1 MCACVFVW
9 CVCVC
14 LVNLFRLFSLL
25 QTHANE
31 IEWKRDD
38 KHSGTNRQ
46 PHLSLSNTA
55 LLTASLSLFLSPFSS
70 PISFSMPPL
79 SLSLSHTHLASLSDT
94 ETHRHTC
101 TCSLKSPC
109 TERGALPQ
117 CSDPERAVL
126 TNIALS
132 LADLPLTVCCHT
144 ISSANRFH

>member
-1 MCACVFVW
+1 MCFCVCACVFVW

-55 LLTASLSLFLSPFSS
+55 LLTASLSLSLSVSLFFSHLVFHAS
-70 PISFSMPPL
+70 PL
-79 SLSLSHTHLASLSDT
+79 SLSLTHTWLHSAIQK
-94 ETHRHTC
+94 HTGIHARVP
-101 TCSLKSPC
+101 LKAHARREGLYHNAPTPRGRISQTLHSPWRIC
-109 TERGALPQ
+109 R
-117 CSDPERAVL
+117 
-126 TNIALS
+126 
-132 LADLPLTVCCHT
+132 
-144 ISSANRFH
+144 